1 MDAGGR
7 GRNALDVLHGR
18 DSEGREGETKTKN
31 REMERKDTGREQK
44 VKQGGWGWG
53 SQEGAG
59 EREERSREEQGGA
72 ASSQPLAGPCGR
84 GKPGP
89 EKRKSLNHTELLTA
103 PKSFCAGAA
112 SLEELKLLDA

>member
-1 MDAGGR
+1 MDTRGR
-7 GRNALDVLHGR
+7 GRNALNVLHGR

-72 ASSQPLAGPCGR
+72 ESSEQP
-84 GKPGP
+84 
-89 EKRKSLNHTELLTA
+89 A
-103 PKSFCAGAA
+103 PHRALRERQARPREMKIS
-112 SLEELKLLDA
+112 